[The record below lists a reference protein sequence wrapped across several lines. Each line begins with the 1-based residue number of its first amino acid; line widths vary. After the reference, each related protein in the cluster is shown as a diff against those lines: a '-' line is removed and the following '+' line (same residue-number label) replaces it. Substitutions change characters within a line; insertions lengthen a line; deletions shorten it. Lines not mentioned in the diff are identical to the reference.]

1 VLFTPRR
8 RAFVAVLVAL
18 PLGWFY
24 VELSWR
30 IVYNL
35 LEILRNHSGYVGCG
49 SGLSGLVSKFNGC
62 GNSSYHW
69 TYAVFELVLFT
80 GVATAIGYGLARWV
94 VLPIRQ
100 LADDVGQFGP
110 TSLGLRIRA
119 SGPRDETRHL
129 SEEIDAML
137 DRLAEGYEAQ
147 RRFASNAS
155 HELRTPLATQRAL
168 IEVSLS
174 SALTD
179 EQLQLLSRQLLATN
193 ERNEKLVDGLLTLAE
208 TERGLMTTNAVRL
221 DAVVGAVVD
230 LLRATAKER
239 DIELAATLA
248 PVAVL
253 GEEPLLDRLAS
264 NIIFNALKYNHAGG
278 TVSVDVGAGGML
290 TVANTGPLVPAEQ
303 VPALFEPF
311 RRLSGER
318 LDHGGGVGLGLTIA
332 RSIVAAHRGSIDAQP
347 NPGGG
352 LVVRVQL
359 PVAPG

>member
-1 VLFTPRR
+1 VRFTPRR

-24 VELSWR
+24 VELCWR
-30 IVYNL
+30 IVFNL

-49 SGLSGLVSKFNGC
+49 SGLSGLVSRFNGC
-62 GNSSYHW
+62 GNSSYRW
-69 TYAVFELVLFT
+69 SYAIFELLVFT
-80 GVATAIGYGLARWV
+80 GAAAAIGYGLARWV
-94 VLPIRQ
+94 TLPIRDI
-100 LADDVGQFGP
+100 ADTVGRFGP
-110 TSLGLRIRA
+110 TSLGLRLHA
-119 SGPRDETRHL
+119 DGPRDETRHL
-129 SEEIDAML
+129 SDEIDAML

-208 TERGLMTTNAVRL
+208 TERGLMANTAVRF
-221 DAVVGAVVD
+221 DRVVGAVAD
-230 LLRATAKER
+230 LMRATAKER
-239 DIELAATLA
+239 DVELSATLA
-248 PVAVL
+248 PVTVF
-253 GEEPLLDRLAS
+253 GEEALLERLAT
-264 NIIFNALKYNHAGG
+264 NLVFNAVKYNSAGG
-278 TVSVDVGAGGML
+278 SVRVDVSGDGVLTVS
-290 TVANTGPLVPAEQ
+290 NTGPVVPAEQ

-311 RRLSGER
+311 RRLTGER

-332 RSIVAAHRGSIDAQP
+332 RSIVAAHRGAIDAQP

-352 LVVRVQL
+352 LVLRVQL
-359 PVAPG
+359 QPA